1 MQRKTKKIFD
11 IIKIIVNIIMIVF
24 AILGLTNNNDNYYAW
39 YWLLV
44 SAMLV
49 LEAYYLFRWTK
60 VGEWNI
66 DKKDSKSIRYSF
78 DGITTGTFC
87 TSTFLYLIVMGL
99 ELFNKSIKSNSFVII
114 IVSVLLTL
122 SVLFNLLAVNTA
134 NRESKELA
142 EKMYK
147 YKK

>member
-1 MQRKTKKIFD
+1 
-11 IIKIIVNIIMIVF
+11 
-24 AILGLTNNNDNYYAW
+24 
-39 YWLLV
+39 
-44 SAMLV
+44 
-49 LEAYYLFRWTK
+49 
-60 VGEWNI
+60 
-66 DKKDSKSIRYSF
+66 
-78 DGITTGTFC
+78 
-87 TSTFLYLIVMGL
+87 MGL

-114 IVSVLLTL
+114 VSVLITL

>member
-11 IIKIIVNIIMIVF
+11 ILRIIINV
-24 AILGLTNNNDNYYAW
+24 ILFIFMLLCLTTNKDNYYAI
-39 YWLLV
+39 YWIIV
-44 SAMLV
+44 PVMLV
-49 LEAYYLFRWTK
+49 CETYYLYKWTK

-78 DGITTGTFC
+78 DGITTGTLVL
-87 TSTFLYLIVMGL
+87 SGLLYLVVMAL
-99 ELFNKSIKSNSFVII
+99 EMFNKSIKSNSFVII

>member
-1 MQRKTKKIFD
+1 MF
-11 IIKIIVNIIMIVF
+11 
-24 AILGLTNNNDNYYAW
+24 
-39 YWLLV
+39 
-44 SAMLV
+44 SA
-49 LEAYYLFRWTK
+49 
-60 VGEWNI
+60 
-66 DKKDSKSIRYSF
+66 
-78 DGITTGTFC
+78 
-87 TSTFLYLIVMGL
+87 FLYLVVMGL

-114 IVSVLLTL
+114 VSVLITL

>member
-1 MQRKTKKIFD
+1 
-11 IIKIIVNIIMIVF
+11 
-24 AILGLTNNNDNYYAW
+24 
-39 YWLLV
+39 
-44 SAMLV
+44 MLV

-78 DGITTGTFC
+78 DGITTGTLVL
-87 TSTFLYLIVMGL
+87 SGLLYLVVMAL
-99 ELFNKSIKSNSFVII
+99 EMFNKSIKSNSFVII